1 MTVPASLD
9 ERFRSRAAA
18 ERLLDVAY
26 DVEETPLGP
35 LLLAATPRG
44 VCRISYDGDA
54 EERLEELARLHG
66 ARVLRSRRPL
76 DPLRRELADYFEGRR
91 RDFDV
96 SLDLEAVAPF
106 HGSVL
111 RELKRIPYGETA
123 TYGALA
129 RRIGSPKA
137 ARAVGGACNRNPL
150 PIVVPCHRVVG
161 SSGNLVGYAG
171 GLDRKRALLAL
182 EGAIPG

>member
-9 ERFRSRAAA
+9 ERFRTEAAA

-26 DVEETPLGP
+26 DVEETPFGP

-44 VCRISYDGDA
+44 VCRISYDPDA

-76 DPLRRELADYFEGRR
+76 DPLRRELSDYFDGRR
-91 RDFDV
+91 RKFDV
-96 SLDLEAVAPF
+96 ELDLDAVPAF
-106 HGSVL
+106 HRDVL
-111 RELKRIPYGETA
+111 RELTRIPYGETA
-123 TYGALA
+123 TYGGLA
-129 RRIGSPKA
+129 RRIERPKA
-137 ARAVGGACNRNPL
+137 ARAVGGACNRNPI

-161 SSGNLVGYAG
+161 SSGSLVGYAG
-171 GLDRKRALLAL
+171 GLERKRALLAL
-182 EGAIPG
+182 EGAIAS